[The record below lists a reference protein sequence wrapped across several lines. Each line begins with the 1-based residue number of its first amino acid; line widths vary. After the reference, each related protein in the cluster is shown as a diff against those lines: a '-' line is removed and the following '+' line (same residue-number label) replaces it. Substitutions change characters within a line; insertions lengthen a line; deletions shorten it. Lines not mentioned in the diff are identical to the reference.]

1 MELDLIKQIK
11 GFNLY
16 HEDYVKSFTN
26 ISDVYDLI
34 EHDLDIWISN
44 RKWSK
49 VIEKIYEISK
59 KIQEVLSSPNFPTKK
74 EMIGY
79 KLMEKYYFDFCGEYD
94 ECLKTIYEIEVK
106 NYFDICIANK
116 MYLIANID
124 LLKDF
129 FKNEIQKYRDIKNQ
143 HQREYRNK
151 YNTKFVK
158 CECGTFVQYVNIFEH
173 RKTKKHLLASSQVEN
188 YIHSITKGI
197 DEENIVLNI
206 QDI

>member
-1 MELDLIKQIK
+1 MELELIKQIK

-16 HEDYVKSFTN
+16 YEDYIKTFSN

-34 EHDLDIWISN
+34 DNDLDIWISK

-49 VIEKIYEISK
+49 VIENIYEISK

-74 EMIGY
+74 EMTGY

-94 ECLKTIYEIEVK
+94 ECLKTIYEIETK

-124 LLKDF
+124 QLKDF
-129 FKNEIQKYRDIKNQ
+129 FNNEIQKYRNLKIKS
-143 HQREYRNK
+143 QREYANNYK
-151 YNTKFVK
+151 TKFVK
-158 CECGTFVQYVNIFEH
+158 CECGTFVQYGNISEH

-197 DEENIVLNI
+197 EGENIVLKI